1 MTPEGDTGGEGFSCF
16 FRGDLVIFGTGIDI
30 VDISRFER
38 FVAENNVSL
47 FQRLFTAGEQEYCA
61 AKKRSAQHYAL
72 RFAAKEAFLKALGTG
87 LREGVSWRDMEVV
100 HDVYGKPELHLSGGA
115 AQLFASKGLR
125 RCFLSLSHDGNCA
138 VASVI
143 LEA

>member
-1 MTPEGDTGGEGFSCF
+1 M
-16 FRGDLVIFGTGIDI
+16 IFGTGIDI

-38 FVAENNVSL
+38 FVEENNSSL
-47 FQRLFTAGEQEYCA
+47 FQRIFTAGELAYCS

-87 LREGVSWRDMEVV
+87 LREGISWRDMEVV
-100 HDVYGKPELHLSGGA
+100 HDSYGKPELRLSGGA
-115 AQLFASKGLR
+115 ERLFTSKGLKK
-125 RCFLSLSHDGNCA
+125 CFLSLSHDGNCA

>member
-1 MTPEGDTGGEGFSCF
+1 M
-16 FRGDLVIFGTGIDI
+16 IYGTGIDI

-38 FVAENNVSL
+38 FVAEDNVPL
-47 FQRLFTAGEQEYCA
+47 FQRLFTVGEIEYCA
-61 AKKRSAQHYAL
+61 AKRKSAQHYAL

-87 LREGVSWRDMEVV
+87 LREGLSWQDMEVV
-100 HDVYGKPELHLSGGA
+100 HDHYGKPELKLYGEA
-115 AQLFASKGLR
+115 ERLFMNRSLKS
-125 RCFLSLSHDGNCA
+125 CFLSLSHDGNCA

>member
-1 MTPEGDTGGEGFSCF
+1 MGLP
-16 FRGDLVIFGTGIDI
+16 VIVGTGIDI
-30 VDISRFER
+30 VDISRFDR
-38 FVAENNVSL
+38 FVEERNTL
-47 FQRLFTAGEQEYCA
+47 LLQRIFTPHEQEYCEA
-61 AKKRSAQHYAL
+61 RKKSAQHYAL

-87 LREGVSWRDMEVV
+87 LRQGLTWRDMEVV
-100 HDVYGKPELHLSGGA
+100 NDGYGKPELRLSGEA
-115 AQLFASKGLR
+115 ERLFACKGMK